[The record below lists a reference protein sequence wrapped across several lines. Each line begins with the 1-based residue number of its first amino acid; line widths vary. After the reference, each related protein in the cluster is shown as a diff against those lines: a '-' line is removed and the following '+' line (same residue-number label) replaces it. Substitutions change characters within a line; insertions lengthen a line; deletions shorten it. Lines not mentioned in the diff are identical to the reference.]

1 MTNDLPELMLPQ
13 IADGGFAHAG
23 RWDLNAEGV
32 LFFAGNAPKRP
43 GVYIFVQAGTARYVG
58 VASRNLAQR
67 LYMYGRPGVSQRTN
81 IRLNGV
87 LRDELANGEIIDVY
101 VASPPDLE
109 WNGWKVSGAEGLEA
123 AIIRSFRLSWN
134 RRGTVPVLM
143 PSASTGLQS
152 TDPAEDG
159 VVSRESADPGGRA
172 NTADRI
178 RDYAESR
185 YFAPAR
191 SAGQSI
197 VEVSAREIHDGLRLR
212 NAFPS
217 VCQALSGRKI
227 AEMCRV
233 TLTRRIG
240 PTNSSTTSYVYELL
254 H

>member
-1 MTNDLPELMLPQ
+1 MTDDLPDLMLPQ

-81 IRLNGV
+81 IRLNGI

-123 AIIRSFRLSWN
+123 AIIRGFRLSWN
-134 RRGTVPVLM
+134 RRGTVPVPM
-143 PSASTGLQS
+143 PFASTGPQS
-152 TDPAEDG
+152 ADPSDC
-159 VVSRESADPGGRA
+159 VVGRESADLGGRA
-172 NTADRI
+172 STADRI

-185 YFAPAR
+185 FFAPAR

-233 TLTRRIG
+233 KLTRRIG
-240 PTNSSTTSYVYELL
+240 PTNSSTTAYVYELL

>member
-1 MTNDLPELMLPQ
+1 MTNDLPDLMLPQ

-23 RWDLNAEGV
+23 RWGLNTEGV

-123 AIIRSFRLSWN
+123 AIIRGFRLPWN
-134 RRGTVPVLM
+134 RRGTVPVPM
-143 PSASTGLQS
+143 PSTSTEPQS
-152 TDPAEDG
+152 ADPSDC
-159 VVSRESADPGGRA
+159 VVSRETADLSGRA

-178 RDYAESR
+178 RDFAEGR
-185 YFAPAR
+185 FFAPAR

-233 TLTRRIG
+233 NLTRRIG
-240 PTNSSTTSYVYELL
+240 PTNSSTTAYVYELL
-254 H
+254 Q

>member
-1 MTNDLPELMLPQ
+1 MTNDLPDLMLPQ

-23 RWDLNAEGV
+23 RWDLNPEGV

-123 AIIRSFRLSWN
+123 GIIRGFRLPWN
-134 RRGTVPVLM
+134 RRGTVPALM
-143 PSASTGLQS
+143 SSASTEPQS
-152 TDPAEDG
+152 ANSSDG
-159 VVSRESADPGGRA
+159 VVSCGSAVPGGRT

-178 RDYAESR
+178 RDYVESR
-185 YFAPAR
+185 FFGPAR
-191 SAGQSI
+191 GTGRSV
-197 VEVSAREIHDGLRLR
+197 VEISAREIHDGLGLR

-233 TLTRRIG
+233 NLTRRIG
-240 PTNSSTTSYVYELL
+240 PTNSSTTAYVYELL
-254 H
+254 G